1 MRTLVSKKLRTLMNL
16 VPIEAPA
23 SRVALTRESP
33 EFLDAALG
41 IVSARERL
49 QIVPNQ
55 LIQTLAEGFRFLS
68 GAGYELL
75 ID

>member
-1 MRTLVSKKLRTLMNL
+1 MDLVS
-16 VPIEAPA
+16 IEAPA
-23 SRVALTRESP
+23 ARMALAGQPLKLFDT
-33 EFLDAALG
+33 ALG
-41 IVSARERL
+41 IVSADERL
-49 QIVPNQ
+49 QIIPDQ